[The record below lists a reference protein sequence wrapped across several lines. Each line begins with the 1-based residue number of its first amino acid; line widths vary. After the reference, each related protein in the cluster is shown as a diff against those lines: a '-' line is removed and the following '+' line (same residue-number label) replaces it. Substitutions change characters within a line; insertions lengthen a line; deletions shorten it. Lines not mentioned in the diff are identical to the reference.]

1 MASMVG
7 KDQGK
12 STFVREFLTKN
23 PMANARA
30 VGDAWSRAGREGTI
44 SGSLVNKLRADMGLT
59 GNLRA
64 RRKKSKRG
72 AKPALG
78 SSAGP
83 PKRRGRPPKASS
95 QPALTGN
102 GSYGASGRLQG
113 RASRPHHSGKRL
125 EELEAEVDHLLFRVM
140 EIGGLE
146 EVEAALRRARRH
158 LILGSHG

>member
-12 STFVREFLTKN
+12 SKFAREFLTKN
-23 PMANARA
+23 PKANAHA
-30 VGDAWSRAGREGTI
+30 VGEAWSKAGREGTI
-44 SGSLVNKLRADMGLT
+44 SGSLVNKLRSDLGLT
-59 GNLRA
+59 GNLRS
-64 RRKKSKRG
+64 RRKKSRRG
-72 AKPALG
+72 AKPTPG
-78 SSAGP
+78 PSAGA

-95 QPALTGN
+95 QPDLTGN
-102 GSYGASGRLQG
+102 GSYGASGRLQA
-113 RASRPHHSGKRL
+113 RASRPHHAGKRL

-140 EIGGLE
+140 EMGGLE